1 MALSRAEEWAKAKEF
16 VSEHAVELREL
27 DSPSAIFK
35 YCEKKRHGGKSL
47 WPKVRTELRKQ
58 LGIDLDQLRADAA
71 QALADKARDL
81 SESAADA
88 PTVELYTAGE
98 LVEQPSRDEDDEFE
112 IVPVFA
118 IADADGNPAWYN
130 SVHPKDR
137 DKITDELAVAT
148 DAARKA
154 VWLAG
159 QVRDDQGLE
168 MVRVIIHHN
177 HPGLDAA
184 ALAHAGVKHLVAVTL
199 SHVDDPADNPATAI
213 CLDAHGYRDWHEHRL
228 SDLLSTPT
236 PAGG

>member
-16 VSEHAVELREL
+16 VTEHADELREL
-27 DSPSAIFK
+27 DSPSALFK

-58 LGIDLDQLRADAA
+58 LGIDLDQMRADAA
-71 QALADKARDL
+71 QALADKARHL
-81 SESAADA
+81 SDSAADA
-88 PTVELYTAGE
+88 PTVELHTSGE
-98 LVEQPSRDEDDEFE
+98 LIEKISRDDEDDIE

-118 IADADGNPAWYN
+118 IADAAGNPVWFN

-137 DKITDELAVAT
+137 EKITDELAVAT

-168 MVRVIIHHN
+168 MVRVVIHHN
-177 HPGLDAA
+177 HPGLDAD
-184 ALAHAGVKHLVAVTL
+184 ALARSGVKHLVAVTL
-199 SHVDDPADNPATAI
+199 SHVDDPADNPATGI

-228 SDLLSTPT
+228 SDLLSTPAPT
-236 PAGG
+236 GR

>member
-16 VSEHAVELREL
+16 VAEHADELREL
-27 DSPSAIFK
+27 DSPSALFR
-35 YCEKKRHGGKSL
+35 YCDTKRHGGKSL

-58 LGIDLDQLRADAA
+58 LSIDLDQLRADAA
-71 QALADKARDL
+71 QVLADKARHL
-81 SESAADA
+81 SDSSADA

-98 LVEQPSRDEDDEFE
+98 LLEKPSRDDEDE
-112 IVPVFA
+112 IDVVPVFA
-118 IADADGNPAWYN
+118 IADRAGNPVWFN
-130 SVHPKDR
+130 SVHPKER
-137 DKITDELAVAT
+137 EKITDELAVAT

-177 HPGLDAA
+177 HPGLDAD
-184 ALAHAGVKHLVAVTL
+184 ALARAGVKHLVAVTL
-199 SHVDDPADNPATAI
+199 SHVDDPAENPATTI

-228 SDLLSTPT
+228 SDLLSTP
-236 PAGG
+236 AASGR